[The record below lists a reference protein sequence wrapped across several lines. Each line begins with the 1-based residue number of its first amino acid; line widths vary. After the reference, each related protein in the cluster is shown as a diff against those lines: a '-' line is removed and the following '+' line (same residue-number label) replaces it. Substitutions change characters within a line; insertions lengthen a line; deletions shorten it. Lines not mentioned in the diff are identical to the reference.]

1 MKSKMKISSQPSAL
15 FDKFV
20 GQLYAAIEQPINAD
34 HIQGSAHRLLDG
46 AAAEAAQTL
55 LPLNY
60 RQQYGIFF
68 SGHEIAVRAA
78 TQFGSTWDT
87 GQTIFDPA
95 CGAGDLLLAAARQMP
110 LKKNIIETI
119 RSWTLRI
126 GGCDIHSKFVEATRA
141 RLLLLAKNRHIDR
154 GDSFKPT
161 PLESWMFEKIECADY
176 LENDTFGRSYSYI
189 IANPPFGNTKAPD
202 DCSWSTGQTQLAAVF
217 LDTIIKRAQPD
228 QHIVAILPDVLRSGT
243 RYDRWRTKICTHA
256 SRINVLPYG
265 RFDDQTDVDVFLL
278 DIKVKNKPDDVDTK
292 NSWPLFQINNNNEA
306 QNLLRDKYDVRI
318 GSVVPHRL
326 TGRGKWAAYLCV
338 KSAPPFSETTPQKK
352 LRFEGALFNPP
363 FLVIRRTSNPADTH
377 RIIPTVVT
385 GEHPVA
391 VENHL
396 IAIFPKSN
404 ELSSCLALYRQLV
417 SHQSREWLDNAIRCR
432 HITKRVLLNLPIG
445 DI

>member
-1 MKSKMKISSQPSAL
+1 MKISSQTSAL

-20 GQLYAAIEQPINAD
+20 GQLHAAIEQPITAD
-34 HIQGSAHRLLDG
+34 HIHSTTHRLLDG
-46 AAAEAAQTL
+46 AATEAAQTL

-68 SGHEIAVRAA
+68 SGHEIAALAA
-78 TQFGSTWDT
+78 TQLGSEWTS
-87 GQTIFDPA
+87 GKTIFDPA

-119 RSWTLRI
+119 RSWTQSI
-126 GGCDIHSKFVEATRA
+126 GGCDIHNEFVEATRA
-141 RLLLLAKNRHIDR
+141 RLLLLAKSRHADR
-154 GDSFKPT
+154 GDSFKAIS
-161 PLESWMFEKIECADY
+161 LESWMFEKIECLDY
-176 LENDTFGRSYSYI
+176 LKNDASGSDYSRI

-217 LDTIIKRAQPD
+217 LDTIIKRSQPE

-243 RYDRWRTKICTHA
+243 RYDRWRNKVCTHS

-278 DIKVKNKPDDVDTK
+278 NIKITDKPNDDDTK
-292 NSWPLFQINNNNEA
+292 ISWPSFQNGISNNET
-306 QNLLRDKYDVRI
+306 QSLLRDKYEVRI

-338 KSAPPFSETTPQKK
+338 KSAPPFSETTPKNK
-352 LRFEGALFNPP
+352 LRFEGTLFKPP
-363 FLVIRRTSNPADTH
+363 FLVIRRTSNPVDTH
-377 RIIPTVVT
+377 RIIPTIVT
-385 GEHPVA
+385 GEQPVA

-417 SHQSREWLDNAIRCR
+417 SHRSREWLDNAIRCR
-432 HITKRVLLNLPIG
+432 HITKRILLNLPIG